1 MELGIEFHQA
11 AFKHGCTEA
20 DIRWA
25 FKTFV
30 FEELVG
36 GEENKYLLIGFDCAG
51 NPLEILFN
59 QIDDETVNVFH
70 AMTCRRPW
78 RDFITL

>member
-1 MELGIEFHQA
+1 MELEIEFNHA

-30 FEELVG
+30 FEEPVG
-36 GEENKYLLIGFDCAG
+36 DNENKYLLIGFDRVG

-59 QIDDETVNVFH
+59 QIDEETVNVFH
-70 AMTCRRPW
+70 AMKCRRPW
-78 RDFITL
+78 RDFVNL

>member
-1 MELGIEFHQA
+1 MELGIEFNQA

-20 DIRWA
+20 DIRCA

-30 FEELVG
+30 FEEPAG
-36 GEENKYLLIGFDCAG
+36 SEENKYLLIGFDCAG

-59 QIDDETVNVFH
+59 HIDDETVNVFH
-70 AMTCRRPW
+70 AMTCRRSW
-78 RDFITL
+78 RDFVNL